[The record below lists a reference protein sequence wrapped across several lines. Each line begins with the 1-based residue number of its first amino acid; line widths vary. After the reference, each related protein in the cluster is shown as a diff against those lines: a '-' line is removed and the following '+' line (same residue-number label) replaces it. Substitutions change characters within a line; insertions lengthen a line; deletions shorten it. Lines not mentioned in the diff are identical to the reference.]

1 MHRKRYILK
10 NNNGIST
17 VLETLVTVAISL
29 SLLIIFFVSVN
40 NIYRT
45 HDRPDADVE
54 AKSIGVME
62 ALTNNPG
69 LSSGY
74 NLNWEDNPENASF
87 AGLGTTPTI
96 AYGIATGINQITG
109 GEEVTF
115 KEYHLFPDTRLGI
128 ATTCFL
134 AGTKIVMAD
143 GTYRNIE
150 DIKVGDNVKSFDEKT
165 DKIVDKKVTNIF
177 HHPAEDMTPYY
188 LIINKCLRITPNH
201 QMYSDGR
208 WLFAG
213 DLKIGDCLFSP
224 GYNYKIYSIEK
235 IFKMEPTYN
244 FEVDG
249 NHNYFVALD
258 DKDALVHNPIPK
270 IYPRFTW
277 FDSDGAYNPGATIT
291 FNAEESESEFGPI
304 DSYEWDFDGDGVYDL
319 STPLFYA
326 YKVYPPNDNSPHN
339 VTLKVNSN
347 SHNAKVNHIVQANTP
362 DIPEPDVLPWA
373 LTGKNIYPSS
383 TLAPY
388 AGGYYVDYEE
398 LNDGNYFFE
407 IKEKTNA
414 PTPILDFQKIENLP
428 YVMYPVVKTALG
440 LDTSEWVV
448 YNFNIMVTSINKGII
463 CNYGSSYE
471 NAEILKSTEK
481 DVLIYYKP
489 EVDKEKSEI
498 SAPPYYE
505 KGRITIRVFIGGIP
519 PNYPPYQPY
528 GEDPKNETINVPW
541 TVSLHWKC
549 YDPDGDP
556 LKYDVYFK
564 ENDGDFDNGDIV
576 SHNQTGSSYTPD
588 IIEGKTYWWQIVAWD
603 TRQNCTKG
611 PKWTFRMWENHAPFA
626 PDDESPENGGG
637 DVEVYETNL
646 SWTGDDQDL
655 GHGDSLTYDVHFGD
669 NPLIIPKK
677 VVANQTDSYY
687 ICSGRLDYNRNYYWR
702 IRAWD
707 HPPSGNNQN
716 QYSDI
721 WQFTTKEKGLDQKNI
736 ISSGSDPPPDYNTKD
751 HEGLGQRFIIGSPLG
766 GTSGNERYLTKINLS
781 LKYYPNGLS
790 ETPPKIW
797 VQIYSISDFFTCNP
811 NTPGGRKNV
820 RAQGNITGFTDI
832 NFGWRTAILDKPLK
846 VKSSEYYVVVIPK
859 ILTLGGK
866 YYGWQYNE
874 ESMTPSGYYP
884 RGEPWQYT
892 SLNSTWWRFPISQD
906 FLFKTYVIR
915 IPFLNESSTMHSRYS
930 DQSTRFEL
938 AQTFK
943 AHYTG
948 DLMKVNL
955 SLNWSRVNPNQPSN
969 LTVEIYQGN
978 SLGSGELGKLIA
990 TCTIKGFNSTG
1001 FVWKEATFYDNPPY
1015 LEAGENYTIVLKVL
1029 NQGPQTSQYRWEK
1042 SDPSFDYRDG
1052 SAWVN
1057 IGGSNWKPIDMS
1069 NPSLDF
1075 IFGTYMDQVG

>member
-1 MHRKRYILK
+1 MHHKRYILK

-96 AYGIATGINQITG
+96 AYGIATGINPRTPG
-109 GEEVTF
+109 GEVTF

-143 GTYRNIE
+143 GTYRSIE
-150 DIKVGDNVKSFDEKT
+150 DIKVGDSVKSFDEKRGG
-165 DKIVDKKVTNIF
+165 IVDRQVTSVF
-177 HHPAEDMTPYY
+177 HHTADEMTPYY

-208 WLFAG
+208 WIFAG

-224 GYNYKIYSIEK
+224 NYNYKIYSIEK
-235 IFKMEPTYN
+235 IFEKEPTYN

-258 DKDALVHNPIPK
+258 KEDALVHNVILK

-277 FDSDGAYNPGATIT
+277 FDSDGAYNPGASIT
-291 FNAEESESEFGPI
+291 FNAEESWSPWGGTI
-304 DSYEWDFDGDGVYDL
+304 TYIWDWYSDGTPDL
-319 STPLFYA
+319 STQNFNASYDFG
-326 YKVYPPNDNSPHN
+326 DNSLHK
-339 VTLKVNSN
+339 VTLEVVDGT
-347 SHNAKVNHIVQANTP
+347 HTAKINHTVQANTP
-362 DIPEPDVLPWA
+362 NIPEPDVLPWA

-383 TLAPY
+383 TLASY

-414 PTPILDFQKIENLP
+414 PNPILDFQKIENLP

-440 LDTSEWVV
+440 IDTSEWVM

-463 CNYGSSYE
+463 CNYGASYE
-471 NAEILKSTEK
+471 NADILKSTEK
-481 DVLIYYKP
+481 EVLIYYKP
-489 EVDKEKSEI
+489 EIDKENSKI
-498 SAPPYYE
+498 TAPPYYE
-505 KGRITIRVFIGGIP
+505 KGRITVRVFIGGIP
-519 PNYPPYQPY
+519 PNYPPEEPS
-528 GEDPKNETINVPW
+528 DPSPANNSYNVPW
-541 TVSLHWKC
+541 TVTLRWKC

-588 IIEGKTYWWQIVAWD
+588 IIEGEPYWWQIVAWD
-603 TRQNCTKG
+603 TSHNYSKG
-611 PKWTFRMWENHAPFA
+611 PKWTFTIHSNSP
-626 PDDESPENGGG
+626 PDWPINPDPGVETE
-637 DVEVYETNL
+637 VEVYNTQL
-646 SWTGDDQDL
+646 SWTGIDQDL
-655 GHGDSLTYDVHFGD
+655 LYGDRLTYDVHFGD
-669 NPLIIPKK
+669 VPLNIPKK
-677 VVANQTDSYY
+677 VANQTDDQYV
-687 ICSGRLDYNRNYYWR
+687 CEGRLNYNKKYYWL
-702 IRAWD
+702 IKPWD
-707 HPPSGNNQN
+707 HPPSGNSLSPQETGTPHMPW
-716 QYSDI
+716 D
-721 WQFTTKEKGLDQKNI
+721 FTTKEKGLDQQNTY
-736 ISSGSDPPPDYNTKD
+736 SSSDPPPNYNTKD
-751 HEGLGQRFIIGSPLG
+751 HDGLGQRFIIGSLSGSAQG
-766 GTSGNERYLTKINLS
+766 GYLTKINLS
-781 LKYYPNGLS
+781 LKYYTGFLP
-790 ETPPKIW
+790 ETPPNIW
-797 VQIYSISDFFTCNP
+797 VQIYSMSDFLAFNPNP
-811 NTPGGRKNV
+811 NTPSGRKYIL
-820 RAQGNITGFTDI
+820 AQGNITGFTDI
-832 NFGWRTAILDKPLK
+832 NFGWRAAILDKPLK
-846 VKSSEYYVVVIPK
+846 VKSGEYYVIVIPK
-859 ILTLGGK
+859 INTTGQAH
-866 YYGWQYNE
+866 YGWQYNE
-874 ESMTPSGYYP
+874 ESMTPNGYYP

-892 SLNSTWWRFPISQD
+892 LLNRTWWRFPISQD

-955 SLNWSRVNPNQPSN
+955 SLNWSRGNPNQPSN
-969 LTVEIYQGN
+969 LTVEIHQGKR
-978 SLGSGELGKLIA
+978 LGSGELGELIA
-990 TCTIKGFNSTG
+990 TCTIKGFNNTG

-1015 LEAGENYTIVLKVL
+1015 LEAGEDYTIVLKVL

-1057 IGGSNWKPIDMS
+1057 IGGSNWKPIDMA

-1075 IFGTYMDQVG
+1075 IFETYMDQVG